1 MNLFRLGRYTLHSGA
16 ESFYKVE
23 CEAFS
28 PDDWKCLAYLLA
40 CRLPPFG
47 AAVGVP
53 RGGLPLADALGD
65 YVTPGHPL
73 TVVADDVYTTGNSL
87 RAVRASVS
95 GEHVAAVVFGRNPAP
110 LDVVVLCPFPRE
122 LRRLTPVF

>member
-1 MNLFRLGRYTLHSGA
+1 
-16 ESFYKVE
+16 
-23 CEAFS
+23 
-28 PDDWKCLAYLLA
+28 
-40 CRLPPFG
+40 
-47 AAVGVP
+47 
-53 RGGLPLADALGD
+53 
-65 YVTPGHPL
+65 
-73 TVVADDVYTTGNSL
+73 VVADDVYTTGNSL

>member
-40 CRLPPFG
+40 CRLPG
-47 AAVGVP
+47 AGCPWRTPWATTSP
-53 RGGLPLADALGD
+53 RG
-65 YVTPGHPL
+65 T
-73 TVVADDVYTTGNSL
+73 
-87 RAVRASVS
+87 R
-95 GEHVAAVVFGRNPAP
+95 
-110 LDVVVLCPFPRE
+110 
-122 LRRLTPVF
+122 